1 MGGGSG
7 RVNGSHLTDFCCFPQ
22 GFLFHYLFV
31 LRCYFFWWDYIIGIL
46 WTPPT
51 SICCDKVTTLSLDHF
66 GLCCA
71 CKVSTPTNFA
81 ENISETEMAEHQ
93 LLSTIFLEKVNRN
106 HVSTLENES
115 ANFAVLQFA
124 TAHNPNTY
132 ARDSAAGT
140 EFSSFP
146 DETESLASRW
156 LRLYAGTEEQTNP
169 TQAERLSF
177 SPEKQ
182 ETLLVE
188 ERQESAHRTRQY
200 TRGR

>member
-7 RVNGSHLTDFCCFPQ
+7 RVDGSYLTDFCCFPQ

-31 LRCYFFWWDYIIGIL
+31 LRCYFSWWDYFIGIL

-71 CKVSTPTNFA
+71 CEVSTPTNFA
-81 ENISETEMAEHQ
+81 DNISENEMADHQ
-93 LLSTIFLEKVNRN
+93 LLSTIFLEEVNRN
-106 HVSTLENES
+106 QVSTLENES

-182 ETLLVE
+182 EILLVE
-188 ERQESAHRTRQY
+188 ERQESAHRTRQ
-200 TRGR
+200 